1 MKIPLQGRLEPRLH
15 SLIQFHVQGERE
27 LEQGKRELVELQS
40 DRLER
45 LTEQGK
51 LERLTEQGKLE
62 RLTEQGRLER
72 EREREPELK
81 RKPGRQELKRKPGR
95 QELGELEPRS
105 WVLLHDKWDWVWE
118 HRRLV

>member
-51 LERLTEQGKLE
+51 LERLTEQG
-62 RLTEQGRLER
+62 RLER
-72 EREREPELK
+72 EREREL
-81 RKPGRQELKRKPGR
+81 ELKRKPGR